1 MCTTT
6 IPALKTRHK
15 QLRLRGQKG
24 NEMVIN
30 KVRDF
35 VWALSL
41 ARQVGGWVEE
51 RYIDDETWFF
61 VCVRGI

>member
-1 MCTTT
+1 M
-6 IPALKTRHK
+6 RHPPR
-15 QLRLRGQKG
+15 RLRGQKG

-30 KVRDF
+30 KVKDF

-61 VCVRGI
+61 VCVSGI